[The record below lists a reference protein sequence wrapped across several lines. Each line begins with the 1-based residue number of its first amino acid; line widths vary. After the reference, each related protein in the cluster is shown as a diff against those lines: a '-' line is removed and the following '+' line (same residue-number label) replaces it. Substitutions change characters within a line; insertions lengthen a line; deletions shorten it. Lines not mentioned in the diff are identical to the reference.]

1 MLLIGSHVSMKA
13 PDYLLQSVKD
23 ALDYNANTFMFYTGA
38 PQNTKRKPIEDLKI
52 EEAKQLMKENN
63 IDILN
68 IVVHAPYIINLANT
82 IKPETFEIAVSFL
95 QEEIKRVE
103 QINAKY
109 LVLHPGSHVNTS
121 EEIGLNQIVKGLNQ
135 IVNDN
140 VYICLE
146 TMAGKGSE
154 LGYTFEHIKYI
165 IDNVENNSMLRVCL
179 DTCHIHDA
187 GYDIVCDLDSVIE
200 EFDRIIGLD
209 RLAIIHV
216 NDSKNDRGARK
227 DRHEN
232 IGYGKIGFEALSSVI
247 HHDKFKDK
255 VKILETPWYE
265 GKPFYKKEIEMLK
278 NNKFEE
284 GFLDNEI

>member
-38 PQNTKRKPIEDLKI
+38 PQNTRRKPIEDLKVDEAI
-52 EEAKQLMKENN
+52 ELMKKNN
-63 IDILN
+63 IDFSNVI
-68 IVVHAPYIINLANT
+68 IHAPYIINLANT
-82 IKPETFEIAVSFL
+82 TNPATFEIAVSFL

-103 QINAKY
+103 AMKAKY

-121 EEIGLNQIVKGLNQ
+121 EEIGLNQIVNGLNQ
-135 IVNDN
+135 ISNDS

-154 LGYTFEHIKYI
+154 LGYAFEHIKYI
-165 IDNVENNSMLRVCL
+165 MDNVKDNSMLRVCL
-179 DTCHIHDA
+179 DTCHVHDA
-187 GYDIVCDLDSVIE
+187 GYDIVDELDSVIE
-200 EFDRIIGLD
+200 EFDSVIGLD
-209 RLAIIHV
+209 KLAVIHV
-216 NDSKNDRGARK
+216 NDSKNIRGARK

-232 IGYGKIGFEALSSVI
+232 IGYGNIGFDALAAVI
-247 HHDKFKDK
+247 HHEKFKNI
-255 VKILETPWYE
+255 VKILETPWYD
-265 GKPFYKKEIEMLK
+265 GKPYYKKEIEMLK
-278 NNKFEE
+278 NKLYEE